1 MNMLYQIAQ
10 TTRQAHHRLRQQ
22 LENKE
27 DKFIILSTVLCE
39 ERQKH
44 PAMSLK
50 KLYHRLAPDFI
61 GRDAFIDFC
70 MENGFETVLSY
81 KKPQLT
87 RSSDQ
92 ISYPNLLHDSTICDI
107 NQVWVSDITYLK
119 VDGKWC
125 YITFIMDLYSR
136 KILGFN
142 AANNLFASA
151 NVNALEMAFE
161 QRKCFDFNNK
171 LIHHSDRGTQYR
183 SIVYTQL
190 LSNANVQI
198 SMAYSCFDNSYM
210 ESANNILK
218 NEYLIHRDIKSL
230 IDLNYHLQKDVH
242 LYNQERPHGSLDYMT
257 PNEFERYIFNMPI
270 SQRTLLP
277 VYTDKS
283 KKNKLLFITPDS
295 QQLRFP
301 F

>member
-1 MNMLYQIAQ
+1 MLYQIAQ
-10 TTRQAHHRLRQQ
+10 TSRQAHHRLRQQ
-22 LENKE
+22 LQDIE
-27 DKFIILSTVLCE
+27 DKFIILTTLLCE

-70 MENGFETVLSY
+70 MENGFETVFPY

-87 RSSDQ
+87 RSSDLRC
-92 ISYPNLLHDSTICDI
+92 YPNLLHDSKICDI

-136 KILGFN
+136 KILGYN
-142 AANNLFASA
+142 AADNLFAAA
-151 NVNALEMAFE
+151 NVHALEMAFK
-161 QRKCFDFNNK
+161 QRNCFDFKHK

-183 SIVYTQL
+183 SAVYTQL
-190 LSNANVQI
+190 LNNTNVQI

-218 NEYLIHRDIKSL
+218 NEYLIHRNIQSL
-230 IDLNYHLQKDVH
+230 QDLKRHLRNDVD
-242 LYNQERPHGSLDYMT
+242 LYNQERPHGNLNKMT

-283 KKNKLLFITPDS
+283 KKNKLLVIMPDS
-295 QQLRFP
+295 QQLRFS

>member
-1 MNMLYQIAQ
+1 MSILYEIAA
-10 TTRQAHHRLRQQ
+10 TTRQAHHRLRHQ
-22 LENKE
+22 LQEKE
-27 DKFIILSTVLCE
+27 DEFLLLTAILCE

-50 KLYHRLAPDFI
+50 KLYHRIAPEFI

-70 MENGFETVLSY
+70 MENGFETVFSY

-87 RSSDQ
+87 RSSDLR
-92 ISYPNLLHDSTICDI
+92 SYPNRLYDAVVGDI

-125 YITFIMDLYSR
+125 YITLIMDLYSR
-136 KILGFN
+136 KVLGYH
-142 AANNLFASA
+142 AATNLFASV
-151 NVNALEMAFE
+151 NVQALEMAFN
-161 QRKCFDFNNK
+161 QRKCFDFKNK

-183 SIVYTQL
+183 SQTYTQL

-198 SMAYSCFDNSYM
+198 SMAYSCFDNPYI
-210 ESANNILK
+210 ESANNIIK
-218 NEYLIHRDIKSL
+218 GEYLKHRSIKSMK
-230 IDLNYHLQKDVH
+230 DLQMHLDKDIR
-242 LYNQERPHGSLDYMT
+242 LYNEERPHGQLKMKT
-257 PNEFERYIFNMPI
+257 PVQFERDISNIPI
-270 SQRTLLP
+270 SQRTLLN

-283 KKNKLLFITPDS
+283 KKNKLLFIEPDY
-295 QQLRFP
+295 QQLRFD